1 MRAVTF
7 LLIPIASLAMG
18 ASPTTASSSF
28 DSVVKPLV
36 SQYCL
41 DCHNS
46 SDSSGD
52 IDLEWL
58 QKRGQLELQDR
69 ATWERIVE
77 KLRAGEMP
85 PADEPRPT
93 REQVT
98 TLAGWIDQQ
107 IVSLDRDAKPNPGNV
122 TARRLNRYEYD
133 NTIRDLL
140 HVQLRA
146 ANEFPPDPF
155 GYGFDNIGDVL
166 SLSPVLTEKYLKA
179 AERISEAAIP
189 SVKPVPSVAVRYE
202 AEALRQIDRQQLQTL
217 HDFPADGNYTLR
229 VAWENAISDKSAMTV
244 VWYLDGKQVAST
256 PYMWTTLA
264 DRGVDTKG
272 VRIPQGTHKLEVD
285 IQTPP
290 PKQGARGSSKP
301 SIVRIQIDGPFEQAK
316 REEMAGYKRIFFKGP
331 PTAKNQA
338 GYAREIL
345 TTLARRAYRR
355 PVTEGDVKPLLN
367 LANLV
372 RSRGGSFEDGI
383 RVALQAILVSPKFL
397 FRVERDPP
405 AGVEAQ
411 RINDLELASRL
422 SYFLWSSMP
431 DDELLMLAEQGKLRE
446 PASLRSQVRRMTI
459 DPKAHALT
467 ESFAGQWLQTRD
479 LESLTP
485 DAKLFPDFDA
495 RLRDAM
501 RTETEMFFQSIVSED
516 RSVLDLIDGRYTFV
530 NEPLAKLYGIA
541 DVRGRE
547 FRRVELDGAQ
557 RSGILTH
564 ASVLTVT
571 SYPTRTSPVIRG
583 KWVLETILNS
593 PPPPPPANIPS
604 LDETRV
610 GVSASVR
617 QQLEQ
622 HRSNPV
628 CAGCHSRMDPLGFG
642 LENYDAIGRW
652 RTTEGAVP
660 LDSSGV
666 LPDGRQFAGAT
677 EMKTLLKA
685 DAPRFVRALSDKVLT
700 YALGRGLEFYD
711 RPAIEEIANRVEQN
725 DYRFS
730 ELITATIESL
740 PFQQRSRQPL
750 EAAKS
755 VARADRKP

>member
-1 MRAVTF
+1 MRTAAI
-7 LLIPIASLAMG
+7 LLIPIALLAMG
-18 ASPTTASSSF
+18 ASQTTAPEGF

-36 SQYCL
+36 TQYCL
-41 DCHNS
+41 TCHNS
-46 SDSSGD
+46 TEFSGE
-52 IDLEWL
+52 IDLDRL
-58 QKRGQLELQDR
+58 LKRGQMDLHDR
-69 ATWERIVE
+69 AIWELVVQ

-85 PADEPRPT
+85 PAGEPRPT
-93 REQVT
+93 AEQVT

-107 IVSLDRDAKPNPGNV
+107 IVRLDRDATPNPGHV

-140 HVQLRA
+140 NVQLRA

-189 SVKPVPSVAVRYE
+189 SGKPVSPVAVRYE
-202 AEALRQIDRQQLQTL
+202 AEALGQIGRLQLQTP
-217 HDFPADGNYTLR
+217 HDFPVDGDYTLR
-229 VAWENAISDKSAMTV
+229 VAWENAISNNSTMTV
-244 VWYLDGKQVAST
+244 VWHLDGKQVVSV
-256 PYMWTTLA
+256 PYTWTTLA
-264 DRGVDTKG
+264 DRGVDAKG
-272 VRIPQGTHKLEVD
+272 VRIPQGTHKVEVE
-285 IQTPP
+285 IQVPEAQ
-290 PKQGARGSSKP
+290 QGARNSIKP
-301 SIVRIQIDGPFEQAK
+301 SIVRIQIDGPFGQAK

-338 GYAREIL
+338 SYAREIL

-355 PVTEGDVKPLLN
+355 AVTEGDVKPLLN

-372 RSRGGSFEDGI
+372 QSRGGSFEDGI
-383 RVALQAILVSPKFL
+383 RIALQAILVSPKFL
-397 FRVERDPP
+397 FRVEQDPP
-405 AGVEAQ
+405 TGVEAR
-411 RINDLELASRL
+411 RISDLELASRL
-422 SYFLWSSMP
+422 SHFLWSSMP
-431 DDELLMLAEQGKLRE
+431 DDELLTLAERGKLRE
-446 PASLRSQVRRMTI
+446 PNVLRAQVRRMTK
-459 DPKAHALT
+459 DPKAIALA
-467 ESFAGQWLQTRD
+467 ESFAGQWLQTRN

-501 RTETEMFFQSIVSED
+501 RTETEMFFQSIVAED

-530 NEPLAKLYGIA
+530 NEPLAKHYGIA
-541 DVRGRE
+541 DVRGGE

-583 KWVLETILNS
+583 KWVLETILNDS
-593 PPPPPPANIPS
+593 PPPPPPNIPA
-604 LDETRV
+604 LEETKI
-610 GVSASVR
+610 GLTASVR

-628 CAGCHSRMDPLGFG
+628 CASCHSRMDPLGFG

-652 RTTEGAVP
+652 RATEGAVP
-660 LDSSGV
+660 VDSSGV
-666 LPDGRQFAGAT
+666 LPDGRQFTGSK

-725 DYRFS
+725 GHRFS
-730 ELITATIESL
+730 ELIIATIESL

-750 EAAKS
+750 ETAQS
-755 VARADRKP
+755 VAKADRKP